1 MSKDAGNQGTSSASS
16 EDHRHERCVLVMQAL
31 LWSTAGAVRVDNL
44 VHSDWLAVPQTL
56 GVLSLAFVFQNIVPV
71 VCSRLE
77 VFTSS
82 LTLLAFFLFI
92 ESSAY
97 GQKAGCLLH
106 AQCLHHCIPSRAT
119 LSK

>member
-1 MSKDAGNQGTSSASS
+1 
-16 EDHRHERCVLVMQAL
+16 MQAL

-77 VFTSS
+77 VFTPS
-82 LTLLAFFLFI
+82 LTLFACFLLPNRLLI
-92 ESSAY
+92 SAHIR
-97 GQKAGCLLH
+97 QT
-106 AQCLHHCIPSRAT
+106 ST
-119 LSK
+119 